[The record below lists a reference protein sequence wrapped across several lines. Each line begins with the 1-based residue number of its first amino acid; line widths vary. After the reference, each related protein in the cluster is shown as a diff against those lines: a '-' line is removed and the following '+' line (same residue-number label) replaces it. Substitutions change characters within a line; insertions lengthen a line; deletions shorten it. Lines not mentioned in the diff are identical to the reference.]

1 MVVLRAEEFFPGIPK
16 YRSSRLCNSIFMARA
31 EAQQMKQHFTIE
43 FFLMTTFKGHL
54 FQVVLLAPSIAQSL
68 FIQKCESGLSVR

>member
-54 FQVVLLAPSIAQSL
+54 FQVFFVGTIYSTVFVYA
-68 FIQKCESGLSVR
+68 EM